1 MTQSVLI
8 PLNNVYAKGD
18 YCAEVMLGNP
28 PQLYHLIID
37 SGSSTLVVHPDRLN
51 DDHSDTI
58 AATPYLQF
66 LRYGIGDWYGPVVHT
81 DVHLGNHLK
90 QVIVQSVSL
99 AIAEHEAE
107 GTFAKADGIM
117 GLAYSQLNI
126 AHDVTLLAKDQQ
138 SQTPW
143 PWTQEWQTLAA
154 EPNFVADVQSQ
165 PSVAIKPVLCQ
176 LASEHIIPNQF
187 ALLIHRS
194 SIFQT
199 SQPQTEAQLMAH
211 PLNKGIMAIGNPL
224 LHHDL
229 HVPSYQAVKVMYDKY
244 YNVNLT
250 AVKVGDNA
258 VIDVP
263 PMVYSESQPK
273 RSNAIVDTGASAMVL
288 PEWLFEK
295 VFAQLG
301 AAGAGF
307 TELLKPYKAFTG
319 HETGIPIES
328 VELDKWPNIVFIFEG
343 ETQAVELTLTPHA
356 YWQVHAPEPNQVSF
370 KMTTLPGWG
379 AQVIIGLPLL
389 SEYYSIFDRS
399 KNTTGVILFAEKQDP
414 LHRMAHQS

>member
-18 YCAEVMLGNP
+18 YCAEVMLGSP

-51 DDHSDTI
+51 DDHSETI

-81 DVHLGNHLK
+81 DVHLGHHLK
-90 QVIVQSVSL
+90 QVTVQSVSL

-143 PWTQEWQTLAA
+143 PWTQEWQTLAD
-154 EPNFVADVQSQ
+154 EPNFVAEVQKQ

-176 LASEHIIPNQF
+176 LASEHIIPDQF

-194 SIFQT
+194 SIYQT
-199 SQPQTEAQLMAH
+199 SQPQTDAQLMAH
-211 PLNKGIMAIGNPL
+211 PLNKGVMAIGNPL
-224 LHHDL
+224 LHHEL

-250 AVKVGDNA
+250 AVKVGDNP

-301 AAGAGF
+301 VAGDGF
-307 TELLKPYKAFTG
+307 AKLLEPYKTFTG
-319 HETGIPIES
+319 HETGIPLDS
-328 VELDKWPNIVFIFEG
+328 VELDKWPNIVFTFEG
-343 ETQAVELTLTPHA
+343 ENEAVELTLTPHA
-356 YWQVHAPEPNQVSF
+356 YWQVHAPQSNQVSF

-379 AQVIIGLPLL
+379 VQVIIGLPLL

-414 LHRMAHQS
+414 LHRMAHQG